1 MAWALALCCF
11 FFSNTAHAQNY
22 NDHTFGHDVDYYKD
36 TLLDTFQDYDLTDWQ
51 WFPGTG
57 ENDGDT
63 TNDHFCLPVYTG
75 TGYEIWYGANGSQS
89 CDWWGGVRPQYQN
102 ATYKDFFTDLGT
114 VTMDCSNELNDPS
127 CPGYQEAHFN
137 YMCSTNPLYDQNCPG
152 YQQAYYD
159 QQCSANP
166 LYDQNCPGYSTAYY
180 NQQCEQNPLHDSGCP
195 GYQQAYYEQQCSAD
209 ALYDQNCPGYQEAY
223 YTNQCS
229 ADPLYDSGCQ
239 GYQEAYAKQMNEQK
253 QDDGSGVDDGTDDG
267 VPANDGSDIDAFIE
281 PQQTADNKQQ
291 TQGFDDGSDDG
302 SSSGDMGDTG
312 SGALKEDEK
321 VVEQQQVQQQETVIE
336 EAKPEVIEQQIIVE
350 QKLEVEQEQEQQQ
363 VLVEVEKQIEEIVE
377 QSAPPAEVV
386 NETSVLEEANSLDLD
401 SMSPL
406 QVIKTLNSLGV
417 LGNSATNGV
426 GDPTGLSDSIEGT
439 GGTISA
445 TGQTQIP
452 GTSATSNSS
461 SGDMSSGSMSMG
473 DDGSDMGMGQQNMNT
488 GAVADTSSG
497 MSQDGSD
504 FGGDT
509 ATTDTT
515 GLPQTQYGFGTVNRQ
530 PEVGDNGI
538 TNLEADMGL
547 NINPLFDN
555 PALSSGVSEIAG
567 LQEERYSTLASR
579 IIRDRIQKLVEVDNQ
594 VDASS
599 VEDAEDLVQQSIEQS
614 IENKMD
620 ELMVDANVNQAE
632 IITLMGVNIGFNE
645 YEKEQLAN
653 PDLYK
658 DQEFYID
665 KNIPQNRSALRN
677 GLAQQILHDK
687 MVDMQYEKMNEE
699 KE

>member
-1 MAWALALCCF
+1 VAWVLALCCF
-11 FFSNTAHAQNY
+11 FFYNTSQANAQDYNY
-22 NDHTFGHDVDYYKD
+22 NNHTFGHDVDYYKD
-36 TLLDTFQDYDLTDWQ
+36 TLLGSYEEYVLTDWQ

-57 ENDGDT
+57 EQDGDT
-63 TNDHFCLPVYTG
+63 TNDHFCLPVNTG
-75 TGYEIWYGANGSQS
+75 SGYEIWYGQNGSQS
-89 CDWWGGVRPQYQN
+89 CGWWGDISNKYQD
-102 ATYKDFFTDLGT
+102 AMYKDFFADLGT
-114 VTMDCSNELNDPS
+114 VKMDCSNELNDPS
-127 CPGYQEAHFN
+127 CPGYQEAHFS

-166 LYDQNCPGYSTAYY
+166 LYDQNCPGYA
-180 NQQCEQNPLHDSGCP
+180 N
-195 GYQQAYYEQQCSAD
+195 
-209 ALYDQNCPGYQEAY
+209 AY

-253 QDDGSGVDDGTDDG
+253 QDDGSGVDDGSGDG

-281 PQQTADNKQQ
+281 PEQTAEDEQQ
-291 TQGFDDGSDDG
+291 TQGFDDGSNDG
-302 SSSGDMGDTG
+302 GSMGV
-312 SGALKEDEK
+312 KEEEK
-321 VVEQQQVQQQETVIE
+321 VEQQQEQIQQQQIVIE
-336 EAKPEVIEQQIIVE
+336 ESKPEVIEQQIIE
-350 QKLEVEQEQEQQQ
+350 QKIEVQQEQQQ
-363 VLVEVEKQIEEIVE
+363 EQILEIEKQIEEIE
-377 QSAPPAEVV
+377 QQSAPAVIEQPTA
-386 NETSVLEEANSLDLD
+386 LEEANSLDLD

-406 QVIKTLNSLGV
+406 QVIGALNKLGI

-426 GDPTGLSDSIEGT
+426 GDPTGLSNSIEGT

-452 GTSATSNSS
+452 GAPATGATSSDNM
-461 SGDMSSGSMSMG
+461 GGGSMSMG
-473 DDGSDMGMGQQNMNT
+473 DDGSMGDTGMGQQDMNG
-488 GAVADTSSG
+488 GAVVDGSSG
-497 MSQDGSD
+497 MPQDGSD
-504 FGGDT
+504 FGGGT
-509 ATTDTT
+509 NVTSST
-515 GLPQTQYGFGTVNRQ
+515 GVPETQYGFGTVNNR
-530 PEVGDNGI
+530 PDVGANGI

-547 NINPLFDN
+547 NINPLFEN

-579 IIRDRIQKLVEVDNQ
+579 IIRDRIRELVEVENQ
-594 VDASS
+594 IDTTSA
-599 VEDAEDLVQQSIEQS
+599 EDAEELVQQSIEQS

-620 ELMVDANVNQAE
+620 ELMVDADVNQAE
-632 IITLMGVNIGFNE
+632 IIVLMGVNLGFSE
-645 YEKEQLAN
+645 YENQQMTN